1 MAQRS
6 GFTGFRLF
14 TMTTRSVPIEKMYAC
29 QICDLLFELPELEYH
44 EAAYCPRCNH
54 HITTE
59 RPRHIEQ
66 ALALAFSGLLLL
78 LCSTAYPFLGFA
90 TSGQVE
96 TMTLLDSATSLFA
109 YDQPLLGIIVFVLIF
124 AGPVLLLFWLIV
136 LLLLLRFQLPLPWLP
151 YIARWVHFL
160 HHWNMVEVFLIG
172 ALVSVV
178 KISSMAS
185 IQLGFAF
192 WAFIGFTL
200 CTISSVAMVDR
211 VRMWKDIDRLMNGD
225 LVSTGERIGV
235 RYE

>member
-1 MAQRS
+1 MKVNLDQLS
-6 GFTGFRLF
+6 GLH
-14 TMTTRSVPIEKMYAC
+14 AC
-29 QICDLLFELPELEYH
+29 QICDLLFELPKLSYH
-44 EAAYCPRCNH
+44 QAAHCPRCDH

-109 YDQPLLGIIVFVLIF
+109 YDQPVLGLIVFVLIF
-124 AGPVLLLFWLIV
+124 AGTVLLLFWLIV
-136 LLLLLRFQLPLPWLP
+136 LLLLVRYRLPVPWLP

-160 HHWNMVEVFLIG
+160 HSWNMVEVFLIG

-211 VRMWKDIDRLMNGD
+211 LRMWRDIEQLMQ
-225 LVSTGERIGV
+225 SEQTA
-235 RYE
+235 